1 LIVRELVIGT
11 RGSALALWQAR
22 FIGDVLENQH
32 GCRCRIQIVKTKGD
46 KVQSLSFDKME
57 GKGFFTKELE
67 DALLAGEI
75 DLAVHSLKDVMTTQP
90 DGLAIGAVGFRA
102 DRRELLLVRRESFAD
117 GKLLPVK
124 EGAVIGTSSARRK
137 CQIAYHLP
145 SAEIRDLRGN
155 VPTRVEKLRSGEYD
169 AIIVAAAGVERM
181 KLDVSDLA
189 AVFLPLDEFLP
200 APAQGVLGIEIR
212 EGDSQTAQVVSKLN
226 CPQTAREVL
235 VERGLLARFEAG
247 CSLPLGVF
255 CNVTADVVKLTAVLG
270 EHDGTGW
277 TGLRRVMITGD
288 DSDQVIEQ
296 AYRELTGER

>member
-1 LIVRELVIGT
+1 
-11 RGSALALWQAR
+11 
-22 FIGDVLENQH
+22 
-32 GCRCRIQIVKTKGD
+32 
-46 KVQSLSFDKME
+46 
-57 GKGFFTKELE
+57 
-67 DALLAGEI
+67 
-75 DLAVHSLKDVMTTQP
+75 
-90 DGLAIGAVGFRA
+90 
-102 DRRELLLVRRESFAD
+102 
-117 GKLLPVK
+117 
-124 EGAVIGTSSARRK
+124 
-137 CQIAYHLP
+137 
-145 SAEIRDLRGN
+145 
-155 VPTRVEKLRSGEYD
+155 VEKLRSGEYD